1 MTAFQPL
8 DPRFAERVTTSFQ
21 RQTVMATLGA
31 ELRQVAP
38 GAVAISLPYRA
49 DLCQQH
55 GFMHAGMLTTVL
67 DSACGYAAL
76 SLMPPEVGV
85 LSIEF
90 KVNFLAPAA
99 GEVFLARGQVIRSGR
114 SISVCTGEVI
124 ALAQDKEKLVA
135 VMQATMMAVVGQEGI
150 RD

>member
-1 MTAFQPL
+1 MSPSQPR
-8 DPRFAERVTTSFQ
+8 DPRFAERVTASFQ
-21 RQTVMATLGA
+21 RQTIMATLGA
-31 ELRQVAP
+31 ELRRVAP
-38 GAVAISLPYRA
+38 GAVEIALPYRA

-55 GFMHAGMLTTVL
+55 GFIHAGTLTTVV

-76 SLMPPEVGV
+76 SLLPPEVGV
-85 LSIEF
+85 LTIEF

-99 GEVFLARGQVIRSGR
+99 GELFLARGSVSRSGR

-124 ALAQDKEKLVA
+124 AIAQGQEKIVVL
-135 VMQATMMAVVGQEGI
+135 MQATMMAVAGQDGI

>member
-1 MTAFQPL
+1 
-8 DPRFAERVTTSFQ
+8 
-21 RQTVMATLGA
+21 MATLGA
-31 ELRQVAP
+31 SLRQVTP
-38 GAVAISLPYRA
+38 GTVKIVLPYRA

-55 GFMHAGMLTTVL
+55 GFMHAGMLTAVV

-99 GEVFLARGQVIRSGR
+99 GELFLARGQVMRSGR
-114 SISVCTGEVI
+114 SISVCTGEV
-124 ALAQDKEKLVA
+124 LAVAQGQEKLVA
-135 VMQATMMAVVGQEGI
+135 LMQATMMAVAGQDGI